1 MTDLPGDFMA
11 VTSRLGASAHLE
23 DGEFTIRLL
32 PQTGTL
38 HLGVVRASVISFAVD
53 VVAGIL
59 IDRDPDAWAFTTD
72 MSIRMRPVPAA
83 DRLVARNTILREGRR
98 SVTCSVSV
106 TSITDGAEVAS
117 GALGFARVPRK
128 ADDPPKITLT
138 PEHAPAHFTEF
149 AGLGGP
155 LREEAGIEVLDA
167 ASGVVQMAVTPSVV
181 NPAGTLQGAMVAL
194 LAEAAAEEF
203 VAARIGGPV
212 IVTDLDLRYLGK
224 ALVGPVRSR
233 VQALGDEPDAGVRV
247 ELVDTSTD
255 TITTLVY
262 ARAVRLRPAR
272 STHDVDPGPWS
283 GP

>member
-11 VTSRLGASAHLE
+11 VTTRLGASAHLE
-23 DGEFTIRLL
+23 DGEFTLQLL

-38 HLGVVRASVISFAVD
+38 HLGILRASVISFAVD

-72 MSIRMRPVPAA
+72 MSIRMRPVQAS
-83 DRLVARNTILREGRR
+83 DRLVARNTVLREGRR

-106 TSITDGAEVAS
+106 TSLSDGSQVAS

-128 ADDPPKITLT
+128 PEDPPKVTLS
-138 PEHAPAHFTEF
+138 PEQAPAHFTEF
-149 AGLGGP
+149 AGLNGP
-155 LREEAGIEVLDA
+155 LRDEAGIQVIDA
-167 ASGVVQMAVTPSVV
+167 AQGIVEMAVTPGVV

-194 LAEAAAEEF
+194 LAEAATEDF
-203 VAARIGGPV
+203 VASRIGAPV

-233 VQALGDEPDAGVRV
+233 VQPLGDEPDAGVRV

-255 TITTLVY
+255 QITTLVY
-262 ARAVRLRPAR
+262 ARAVRP
-272 STHDVDPGPWS
+272 
-283 GP
+283 